1 MIGSSSAQLSST
13 KFFHQSSSAQL
24 SSTKIFQIYTSDL
37 DICRNIIDNGN
48 QKGDRTGT
56 GTRSIFG
63 GQMRFSLADNAFP
76 LLTTK
81 KTFLRGITEELLWFI
96 RGSTNAKG
104 LKISQLRK

>member
-1 MIGSSSAQLSST
+1 M
-13 KFFHQSSSAQL
+13 
-24 SSTKIFQIYTSDL
+24 TSVINQEEQEYL
-37 DICRNIIDNGN
+37 NLCKKIIDNGN
-48 QKGDRTGT
+48 VKGDRTGT

-63 GQMRFSLADNAFP
+63 AQMRFSLADNQFP

-104 LKISQLRK
+104 TRAILTLRHCLSHHLPRSHLVIDYDS

>member
-1 MIGSSSAQLSST
+1 MSVNTEELQYLDLC
-13 KFFHQSSSAQL
+13 Q
-24 SSTKIFQIYTSDL
+24 KIIEH
-37 DICRNIIDNGN
+37 GN
-48 QKGDRTGT
+48 EKGDRTGT

-63 GQMRFSLADNAFP
+63 AQMRFSLADNTFP

-104 LKISQLRK
+104 FYLLLGLR

>member
-1 MIGSSSAQLSST
+1 MSAVIVNKEEQ
-13 KFFHQSSSAQL
+13 Q
-24 SSTKIFQIYTSDL
+24 YL

-104 LKISQLRK
+104 NKILTVEVKLCFQSLATRK